1 MRPKSAPEPG
11 FRKTPMFS
19 GVRFCGRALIIDLKE
34 VSREIVLPR
43 TFFNIADAIQ
53 YTGPVTAVGCLVH
66 AFHPERVRRPTKGDS
81 RDCDCPD
88 QGQAREKITAW
99 HSTIGVVNRLLQ
111 ICSS

>member
-53 YTGPVTAVGCLVH
+53 YTGPVTAVGLFGSCL
-66 AFHPERVRRPTKGDS
+66 PS
-81 RDCDCPD
+81 RASPATHE
-88 QGQAREKITAW
+88 GRFT
-99 HSTIGVVNRLLQ
+99 
-111 ICSS
+111 